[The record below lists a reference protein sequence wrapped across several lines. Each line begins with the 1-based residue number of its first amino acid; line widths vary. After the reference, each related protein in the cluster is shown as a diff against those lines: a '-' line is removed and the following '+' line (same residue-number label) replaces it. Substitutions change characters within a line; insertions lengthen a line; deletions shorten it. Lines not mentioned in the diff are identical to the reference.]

1 MQIICNFTTIMTII
15 FFLLN
20 DINDMMSNAL
30 KISFT
35 IIVFT
40 IIFVYY
46 SNLVLSSP
54 GTPVCPCTLNMSVGR
69 GLMNGVTLWR
79 LYCALLVGYVG
90 VFKWSHIT
98 FHSHSRYAVCSPVIL

>member
-1 MQIICNFTTIMTII
+1 
-15 FFLLN
+15 
-20 DINDMMSNAL
+20 MMSNAL

-35 IIVFT
+35 IIIIVFT

-54 GTPVCPCTLNMSVGR
+54 GTPVCSPYTLNMSVGR

-79 LYCALLVGYVG
+79 LCCALLVGYVG

>member
-1 MQIICNFTTIMTII
+1 MTII

-30 KISFT
+30 KISFPIII

-54 GTPVCPCTLNMSVGR
+54 GTPVCPCTLNMSVGP
-69 GLMNGVTLWR
+69 GLMNGLTL
-79 LYCALLVGYVG
+79 
-90 VFKWSHIT
+90 
-98 FHSHSRYAVCSPVIL
+98 

>member
-1 MQIICNFTTIMTII
+1 MTII

-35 IIVFT
+35 IIIIVFT